1 MRIPPEIEG
10 IDTHTREV
18 KEITNCVSAENTK
31 HNYSYHYIVEF
42 LSRPLLRIASTPFK
56 ITSAT
61 VTDTIIKLIDS

>member
-31 HNYSYHYIVEF
+31 HNYDYIVEF
-42 LSRPLLRIASTPFK
+42 LSRPLLRIASAPFK

-61 VTDTIIKLIDS
+61 VTDTIIKLLDS

>member
-31 HNYSYHYIVEF
+31 HNYDYIVEF
-42 LSRPLLRIASTPFK
+42 LSRPLLRIASAPFK
-56 ITSAT
+56 VTSAT
-61 VTDTIIKLIDS
+61 VTDTIIKLLDS